1 MPETFLCYNLKSDFN
16 IFLLKKKQSLVLD
29 ELNRVE
35 ASRPIVEDNAW
46 ATGFPFLESHC
57 TDPSLN
63 QP

>member
-1 MPETFLCYNLKSDFN
+1 MILLFFC
-16 IFLLKKKQSLVLD
+16 LKKKQSLVLD